1 MTLTAGRAP
10 YVRDV
15 ELSRLDRA
23 ACFAAVGLYFASV
36 VPSLPEGLEPDGHAG
51 PVILVVMLGCLAIGM
66 AIVSMMYLVRAER
79 QRAVAHARSL
89 LFDDVTGLHN
99 RQYFIEM
106 LNMEIR
112 HAAREQRRFFV
123 VLLQLQRQDGH
134 GDPAARAHEI
144 AAVATTIRSELQ
156 LGDRL
161 AVLRNDEIAAIP
173 LTNTLDGKLSEEQIL
188 EQVPSEPY
196 EAPAEAQVA
205 FAHVWHGIRWAAQRS
220 STSNRRGPKQDS
232 RHAMGNHVGRAHRGR
247 SRCRTAAKVSAV
259 SPTSLT

>member
-15 ELSRLDRA
+15 ELSRLARA

-188 EQVPSEPY
+188 SKFRLNLMRRQRKHKWRLRMCGMAFDGQGSD
-196 EAPAEAQVA
+196 PARVIDAVRSK
-205 FAHVWHGIRWAAQRS
+205 IRGTRWV
-220 STSNRRGPKQDS
+220 T
-232 RHAMGNHVGRAHRGR
+232 M
-247 SRCRTAAKVSAV
+247 
-259 SPTSLT
+259 